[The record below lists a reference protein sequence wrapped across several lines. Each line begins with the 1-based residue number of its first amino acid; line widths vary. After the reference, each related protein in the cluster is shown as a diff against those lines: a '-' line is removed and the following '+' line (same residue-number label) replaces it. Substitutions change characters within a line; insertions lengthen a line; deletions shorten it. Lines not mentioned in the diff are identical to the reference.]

1 MKKKIA
7 ICLAVLVCAAAAA
20 VAMIGRG
27 SGAKALRDAV
37 AFPADAAVEAE
48 LWRGGEKLP
57 LQVSDPH
64 ALLAALG
71 KADYVKK
78 DAVDVIAPDE
88 EAYVLTVLTD
98 SRMEKFTIL
107 PQEGTGYWAGETPAM
122 FRCGELAEVLRGLKT
137 K

>member
-1 MKKKIA
+1 MKKKLA
-7 ICLAVLVCAAAAA
+7 ACLAVLVCTA
-20 VAMIGRG
+20 VAVAVVRGGRV
-27 SGAKALRDAV
+27 KAFRDAV

-64 ALLAALG
+64 ALLAALS

-88 EAYVLTVLTD
+88 EVYVLTLMTEN
-98 SRMEKFTIL
+98 RMEKFTIL
-107 PQEGTGYWAGETPAM
+107 PQEGAGYWAGETPAM